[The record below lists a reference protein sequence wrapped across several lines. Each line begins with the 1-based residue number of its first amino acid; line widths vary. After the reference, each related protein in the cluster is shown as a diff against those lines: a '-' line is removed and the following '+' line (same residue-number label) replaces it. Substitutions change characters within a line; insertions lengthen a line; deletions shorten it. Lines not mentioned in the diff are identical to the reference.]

1 MGLIVRKHKKKKSA
15 RQKTDE
21 NILGL
26 VYAVV
31 CLFLWLMAY
40 VGHFLLA
47 EREDVINNAYNAR
60 LDTFSARVERGSILS
75 SDREVLARTETD
87 EEGREVRI
95 WLL

>member
-31 CLFLWLMAY
+31 CCFCGLWHMWDIF
-40 VGHFLLA
+40 FLLS
-47 EREDVINNAYNAR
+47 VKM
-60 LDTFSARVERGSILS
+60 
-75 SDREVLARTETD
+75 
-87 EEGREVRI
+87 
-95 WLL
+95 